1 MPEPCAYFR
10 GEYMHPKDARIG
22 IMTHALHYGTGTFAG
37 INATWDEEEEQ
48 FCLFRLTD
56 HYRRQLGAC
65 RMLKMQLPHTA
76 DQMADITV
84 EAVRRT
90 GFRQNVY
97 CRPVAYKSTEFIG
110 VKLHDLE
117 ADWFVVAT
125 LLPPFSS
132 ATGLRCCTSSWVR
145 VSDSMIPTHG
155 KITGMYVN
163 SALAKTEANE
173 AGFDDGIMLTAD
185 GHVSEAAVTNI
196 FLVRHGRLVT
206 PSATDSILLGITRD
220 SVMQLAKQEL
230 RVETLECA
238 IPRSELYTAD
248 EVFFTGTY
256 AGVVPILE
264 IDNRKIGT
272 GEPGPI
278 TTELQEMY
286 RQVAKGRNP
295 KYGQWYTFLKPD
307 GESPVLA
314 ADKSPQI

>member
-10 GEYMHPKDARIG
+10 GQFMHPKDARVG

-37 INATWDEEEEQ
+37 INATWDEEAGR
-48 FCLFRLTD
+48 FCLFRLLD

-65 RMLKMQLPHTA
+65 KMLKMQLPHTPEE
-76 DQMADITV
+76 MAAITV

-132 ATGLRCCTSSWVR
+132 AKGLRCCTSSWVR
-145 VSDSMIPTHG
+145 VSDCMIPTHG

-196 FLVRHGRLVT
+196 FLVRNGRLVT
-206 PSATDSILLGITRD
+206 PAATDSILLGITRD
-220 SVMQLAKQEL
+220 SVMTLGKKEL
-230 RVETLECA
+230 GVDTKECA

-248 EVFFTGTY
+248 EAFFTGTY
-256 AGVVPILE
+256 AGVVPIVE

-272 GEPGPI
+272 GEVGPI
-278 TTELQEMY
+278 TARLQELY
-286 RQVAKGRNP
+286 QQVAKGRNP
-295 KYGQWYTFLKPD
+295 KYGDWYTFLVPD
-307 GESPVLA
+307 QEAALA
-314 ADKSPQI
+314 ADEQPQL